1 MKKIISLLLLLALLC
16 SFISCGDKNREYDEN
31 EVKLAAEELIRSSAE
46 LNRIFWGE
54 GIGYIDDA
62 SFSVGYYYPADMF
75 SLYDY
80 GIETVDDL
88 KEKTKKVFSQAY
100 SQNIFSTV
108 LSSLTDG
115 DGIYA
120 FARYYQKY
128 SDAEYKEPEC
138 IMVYSKA
145 LVLLND
151 EVIYN
156 YDTLQVIGSK
166 KEIVYV
172 TLTVDV
178 RRDEKIQTRTLKV
191 GLIEEEN
198 GWRIDT
204 PTYMSYVENNDYE
217 DLQDKK

>member
-1 MKKIISLLLLLALLC
+1 MKKIISILLLAALLC
-16 SFISCGDKNREYDEN
+16 SFISCGDKNRKYDEN

-75 SLYDY
+75 SLYNY
-80 GIETVDDL
+80 GIETVEDL
-88 KEKTKKVFSQAY
+88 KKKTKKVFSEAY

-128 SDAEYKEPEC
+128 SDAENKEPEC

-145 LVLLND
+145 IVLLND
-151 EVIYN
+151 EVSYN
-156 YDTLQVIGSK
+156 FDTLEVVGSK
-166 KEIVYV
+166 KETVYV
-172 TLTVDV
+172 TLKVDV
-178 RRDEKIQTRTLKV
+178 KRDEKIQTRELKV

-204 PTYMSYVENNDYE
+204 PTYISYVENDDYE

>member
-88 KEKTKKVFSQAY
+88 KKKTKKVFSQAY

-145 LVLLND
+145 LILLND

>member
-1 MKKIISLLLLLALLC
+1 MKKIISLLLLMALLC
-16 SFISCGDKNREYDEN
+16 SLISCGEENREYDEN

-46 LNRIFWGE
+46 LNSIFWGE
-54 GIGYIDDA
+54 GIGYIADA
-62 SFSVGYYYPADMF
+62 SNSVGYYYPADIF
-75 SLYDY
+75 SLYSY
-80 GIETVDDL
+80 GIETIDDL
-88 KEKTKKVFSQAY
+88 KEKTQKVFSVAY

-115 DGIYA
+115 DEIYA
-120 FARYYQKY
+120 FARYYQKF
-128 SDAEYKEPEC
+128 SDAENKEPEC

-145 LVLLND
+145 LVLLKD
-151 EVIYN
+151 EVSYN
-156 YDTLQVIGSK
+156 FDTLEVIGSK

-172 TLTVDV
+172 TLTVEV
-178 RRDEKIQTRTLKV
+178 RRDENTQMRTLKV
-191 GLIEEEN
+191 GLIEEDN